1 MGLFL
6 LIGLFCLLAVI
17 GFFATGRP
25 FKFAFGGI
33 VLLIATVFVLL
44 IIIVI
49 WTMAAPCSA
58 PFTDHSSAYC
68 RNQTSTLT
76 SNPAQI
82 VPTSQVTT
90 AVPSTGV
97 LPTVVGQCDGTT
109 ITQIGTRLTDGSTG
123 NPIPGTGSAIWY
135 ADGGYQVSYD
145 TVQGIADS
153 QIGDHVNLCLVSIPT
168 NCPIGDNRGRVYQA
182 TNLRTGENWEAS
194 DAEHSCGG
202 A

>member
-1 MGLFL
+1 MLFRS
-6 LIGLFCLLAVI
+6 VI

-33 VLLIATVFVLL
+33 VFLVAVVFVLL
-44 IIIVI
+44 IVVVI
-49 WTMAAPCSA
+49 WTLAAPCSA
-58 PFTDHSSAYC
+58 PFTDHSSTYC
-68 RNQTSTLT
+68 RNQASTPTSTSDST
-76 SNPAQI
+76 QTA
-82 VPTSQVTT
+82 PTTNKTNT
-90 AVPSTGV
+90 AAPSTGA

-109 ITQIGTRLTDGSTG
+109 ISQIGTRLTDGATG

-145 TVQGIADS
+145 TIQGIIDS
-153 QIGDHVNLCLVSIPT
+153 QIGDQVSLCLVSIPD
-168 NCPIGDNRGRVYQA
+168 NCPPGDNRGRVYQA

>member
-1 MGLFL
+1 MTAYPSHPASSSNLQNPSSIMGTSE
-6 LIGLFCLLAVI
+6 ITPTAPAPI
-17 GFFATGRP
+17 NQA
-25 FKFAFGGI
+25 
-33 VLLIATVFVLL
+33 ATV
-44 IIIVI
+44 
-49 WTMAAPCSA
+49 
-58 PFTDHSSAYC
+58 
-68 RNQTSTLT
+68 
-76 SNPAQI
+76 
-82 VPTSQVTT
+82 
-90 AVPSTGV
+90 VPSTGI

-109 ITQIGTRLTDGSTG
+109 NTQIGTRLTDGSTG